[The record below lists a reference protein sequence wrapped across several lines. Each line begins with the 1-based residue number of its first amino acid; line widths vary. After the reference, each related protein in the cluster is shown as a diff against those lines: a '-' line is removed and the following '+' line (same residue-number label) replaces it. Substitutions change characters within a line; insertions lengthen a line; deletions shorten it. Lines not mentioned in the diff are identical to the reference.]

1 MYAGARIEMLRLGK
15 VENTS
20 IQLLMPRDDTAETSG
35 QRAWP

>member
-1 MYAGARIEMLRLGK
+1 MCAGACIEMLKLEK

-20 IQLLMPRDDTAETSG
+20 IQLLLPRDDTAETSG